1 MKFDKA
7 RNFVKLLLAMCIVFG
22 IVSIATNGT
31 DSVMVVYAPILSLLF
46 FVLTFV
52 VIFLYCK
59 CPNCGKT
66 LFKRRGGITVCLD
79 EKCGFEKKTER
90 KSRKKKTDTEATD
103 EE

>member
-52 VIFLYCK
+52 VIFL
-59 CPNCGKT
+59 
-66 LFKRRGGITVCLD
+66 
-79 EKCGFEKKTER
+79 
-90 KSRKKKTDTEATD
+90 
-103 EE
+103 